1 MRHVFSIA
9 LVTYREAVRNRV
21 LYSLL
26 FFAVALFLVAAVL
39 DNMTTG
45 QSGRIVLNLGLTG
58 IHLFGVLIAVFLAV
72 SAMSREITRKTLFV
86 VLAKPV
92 GRTQFLLGKYAGLLL
107 TLAVLIGLMALSL
120 MVVAALFG
128 VSPGLPVIHAIVMI
142 WVELA
147 VLSAVALLF
156 SVATGPFLSGMFT
169 LGVFAIGHLTPGLLA
184 MAEETGDRLMIG
196 SARLVYYLL
205 PNLETFN
212 FKAEVLYRV
221 AVPAGDTALALLY
234 AVAYGTALLTL
245 AAMVFGRRD
254 FR

>member
-1 MRHVFSIA
+1 MKQIIA
-9 LVTYREAVRNRV
+9 IAKVTYRETIRNRV